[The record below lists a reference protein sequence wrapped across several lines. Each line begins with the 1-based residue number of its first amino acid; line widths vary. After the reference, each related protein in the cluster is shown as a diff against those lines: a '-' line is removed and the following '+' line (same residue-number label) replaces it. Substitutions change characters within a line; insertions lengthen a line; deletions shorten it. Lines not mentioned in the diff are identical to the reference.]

1 MRQLVSLQ
9 PVAVLGVMAFSLL
22 LAGALSASMPTAG
35 RTDRLKGAPFYKLY
49 NKKAAVANAAIGHF
63 ALGTDRTSALE
74 FSFAGRE
81 QALQPLV
88 AAMNAYLDSLGW
100 SKSLA
105 GEALLEKGAPYVYVG
120 SAEGEAAPPA
130 AAMQRQEHD
139 KYSPMRIDIQDPS
152 AAWRA
157 PLPELAGGQQV
168 DYLLL
173 LKLGFSE
180 YPISDK
186 GMFGKKVLLGT
197 GYEQSVK
204 FLSAEDRP
212 LEVLQVTGI
221 LLDREGKVVAAG
233 AEGIIAKDTPFWA
246 QVLEVKEG
254 SGNAALQQLVHDE
267 RRTDLAGRPLKW
279 QAALNNLMAHLL
291 AQPGRLM
298 K

>member
-1 MRQLVSLQ
+1 MRKPVSLQ
-9 PVAVLGVMAFSLL
+9 AVALLGAAAFSVL
-22 LAGALSASMPTAG
+22 LAGSSSASMPAAG

-49 NKKAAVANAAIGHF
+49 NKKAAVANAASGHF
-63 ALGTDRTSALE
+63 AVGIDQTSAAE

-88 AAMNAYLDSLGW
+88 VAMNAYLDSLGW
-100 SKSLA
+100 SKPLA
-105 GEALLEKGAPYVYVG
+105 GEALPEQGAPYVYVG

-130 AAMQRQEHD
+130 AARQRQEHD
-139 KYSPMRIDIQDPS
+139 KYPPMVIDIQNPS

-157 PLPELAGGQQV
+157 QLPAVAGGQQV
-168 DYLLL
+168 DYVLW

-180 YPISDK
+180 YPKSDK
-186 GMFGKKVLLGT
+186 GMFGKKVVLGT
-197 GYEQSVK
+197 GYEESVK
-204 FLSAEDRP
+204 FLSAEDKP

-221 LLDREGKVVAAG
+221 VLDREGRVVAAG

-254 SGNAALQQLVHDE
+254 SSNAALQQLVHAE
-267 RRTDLAGRPLKW
+267 RRTDLAGQPLKW
-279 QAALNNLMAHLL
+279 QAALHNLMAHLL
-291 AQPGRLM
+291 AQPSRLM